1 MLVEASQSDA
11 VGTDSVKMG
20 PVEFFSRTPGK
31 LKITKTSSSVL
42 DVQNSSL
49 FTAALCN
56 HQ

>member
-49 FTAALCN
+49 FTAALCK